1 MRLRGCVAFA
11 LLFLLVFPLALQ
23 AELQVGAASVDITPQ
38 SFPVLING
46 GFYSRQ
52 GEPKDIHARAIVMDD
67 GETRIAIV
75 VTDSCMLPKDLVDSA
90 KQLAAQRAKIRPDH
104 MLISATHTHTA
115 PSSMGALGTD
125 ADPTY
130 VPYLRIK
137 LAEAILEAEKN
148 LQPAQVGWGST
159 DANEFT
165 ALRRWILRPG
175 QEREDPFGEKT
186 VRASM
191 HTAKNNLEN
200 VTGESGP
207 EDPELSVI
215 SFQSLEG
222 EPIALLANF
231 SMHYFSG
238 GGAAD
243 YFGAYCEKLEEA
255 LGNNGK
261 DGPNFVAVMSHGCSG
276 DIWRVDYRTGTN
288 QTFDGFVDGMV
299 AKTQY
304 ALEGIE
310 YQRDAPLA
318 MAETRM
324 RLNYR
329 VPSAERLEWA
339 KGIVAEMGD
348 RGPKTPA
355 EVYAREQIILDERQS
370 TEIVLQAL
378 RIGSIAIA
386 TTPNETYALTGLK
399 LKRRSP
405 LPQTMVIELANGGD
419 GYIPPPEQHILGG
432 YNTWAAR
439 SAGLETTAEP
449 KIVEADL
456 ELLEKVVGKAR
467 RESLPPDSKMAASIR
482 MLKPI
487 RYFPLHDMEG
497 PTARDF
503 SPNAKPASIEDGVVF
518 FLEGADGPALAT
530 DSELNR
536 AAHFANGRII
546 ADIPEIGDS
555 FTISQWIWNGLDLK
569 ARPIAG
575 WFLSHGVTLGI
586 AGQGDHAG
594 KLILETSDSKFSY
607 GKTPIERWTWANVV
621 LVRSGETLR
630 VYLNGKLEIESQAG
644 SVSGSDQV
652 YIGGHAN
659 NTSNWEGRLDEVA
672 IFDRT
677 LSPEEI
683 STLADDGRATPSD
696 TTAKLSEEDKTK
708 GGRHWVDEATPL
720 PKSAAEQLK
729 TFQVEPGFRLELVAA
744 EPLVM
749 DPVAV
754 AFDAQGR
761 MFVAEYGDYPIGP
774 SEEGAPPLSRI
785 VLLEDTNDDGQMDK
799 RTVFADKLNFCHSL
813 MPLQGGILACAQTEL
828 ILLKDQNGDNVADS
842 REVLFRGF
850 QPAHPQMQ
858 VGCPRWGL
866 DNRIYF
872 NYGVGK
878 ILGPGQ
884 QEPTTIGRTE
894 FWINPLTY
902 EFGSASGT
910 GQYGNT
916 FTAWGDR
923 LFSTN
928 RNPIIA
934 TTMSTEEAAR
944 NRYAPLHRVQYD
956 VAPSGG
962 DSKVFPLVA
971 MKSNW
976 LSHAGTHTS
985 ACGTTAYVG
994 DGLGPAMEN
1003 SVLACEPIG
1012 HLVTRAIVKRD
1023 GAKLS
1028 SQRAREDADFI
1039 ASTDTWFRPASLA
1052 NGPDGMLYLADM
1064 YRLWV
1069 EHPKF
1074 LPPEIAAQLD
1084 WRAGDDR
1091 GRIWRIVP
1099 DNTASQASYKLPKTT
1114 TGLVQMLEDANG
1126 WRRRTAQ
1133 QLLVEEQDTDAT
1145 DALIALASSSKSPLA
1160 RLHALWTLEGLNQL
1174 DDGTIGKALH
1184 DEHSEVRA
1192 AAIRLASRH
1201 WDERPETLKSVFT
1214 MTDDPSPWVR
1224 YQLALAMGLTSDPRK
1239 VDVLSALISHDGKD
1253 PTFADAIV
1261 AASQECAASV
1271 LANSNSKNASD
1282 LSYRLAKIVGAKSN
1296 EVETETTFK
1305 VALQQDDSHHQIA
1318 VLRGLADGMAQGK
1331 RFEAI
1336 VSRVP
1341 NGKHDLTQKLL
1352 DWAQAENQSPQM
1364 RSDAIGLLRFS
1375 SLAEDEFFA
1384 NLCSSREPP
1393 LVQQAAVTALAGSLT
1408 SARETLLADLWPEL
1422 EPSTKQTALS
1432 LLLKTTRGVEFILT
1446 GLQKGTVSTTSLSLD
1461 QQSLLQKHRDD
1472 SIRKRAEQL
1481 LGRVAS
1487 SDRTAVLQ
1495 KYESATRTIGSP
1507 LAGREVFLKQ
1517 CAKCHVPGEA
1527 GQTSVGPDLADSSNR
1542 PPEAILFDILNP
1554 SGKVEPKYAASQIL
1568 TVDGQTYSGIVMY
1581 QSPQAI
1587 LLQLA
1592 DGKTQEIP
1600 RSEIELF
1607 HTSDQS
1613 LMPEGLEKEISLEHM
1628 ANLLEFLKSPLPKK

>member
-1 MRLRGCVAFA
+1 MRLRGCVAIA
-11 LLFLLVFPLALQ
+11 LFIFLMFPLSLQ
-23 AELQVGAASVDITPQ
+23 AELRVGAASIDITPQ

-52 GEPKDIHARAIVMDD
+52 GEPKNIHARAIVADD

-90 KQLAAQRAKIRPDH
+90 KQLASQRAKIRPDH

-148 LQPAQVGWGST
+148 LQPAQIGWGTT

-207 EDPELSVI
+207 EDPLLSVI
-215 SFQSLEG
+215 SFQTLEG

-255 LGNNGK
+255 LGKK
-261 DGPNFVAVMSHGCSG
+261 DKGQTKFVAVMSHGCSG
-276 DIWRVDYRTGTN
+276 DIWRVDYRNGTD

-299 AKTQY
+299 AKTHQ
-304 ALEGIE
+304 ALDGIE
-310 YQRDAPLA
+310 YQRDTPIA

-329 VPSAERLEWA
+329 VPGAERLEWA
-339 KGIVAEMGD
+339 QGVVAEMGD

-419 GYIPPPEQHILGG
+419 GYIPPPEQHVLGG

-449 KIVEADL
+449 KIVEEDL
-456 ELLEKVVGKAR
+456 KLLEKVAGKPR
-467 RESLPPDSKMAASIR
+467 RESLPPDSKMAATIQK
-482 MLKPI
+482 LKPT

-497 PTARDF
+497 PSARDF
-503 SPNAKPASIEDGVVF
+503 SFQAKPAAIEDGVVF

-530 DSELNR
+530 ATELNR
-536 AAHFANGRII
+536 AAHFANGRIV
-546 ADIPEIGDS
+546 ADVPNLGETY
-555 FTISQWIWNGLDLK
+555 TISQWIWNGHDLK

-594 KLILETSDSKFSY
+594 KLVLETSDIKLAY
-607 GKTPIERWTWANVV
+607 GKTPIQRWTWANVV
-621 LVRSGETLR
+621 LVRKGKDVG
-630 VYLNGKLEIESQAG
+630 VYLNGQLEIEAQAD
-644 SVSGSDQV
+644 SIATTDHV

-659 NTSNWEGRLDEVA
+659 NTNNWEGRLDEVA
-672 IFDRT
+672 IFDRALT
-677 LSPEEI
+677 IAEI
-683 STLADDGRATPSD
+683 ESLADDGRAKPSD
-696 TTAKLSEEDKTK
+696 TAAALSEEDKTK
-708 GGRHWVDEATPL
+708 GGRHWVDEATPP
-720 PKSAAEQLK
+720 PKSAAEQLT
-729 TFQVEPGFRLELVAA
+729 TFQVEPGFRLELVAT
-744 EPLVM
+744 EPLVK
-749 DPVAV
+749 DPVAI
-754 AFDAQGR
+754 AFDAKGR

-774 SEEGAPPLSRI
+774 SEEGTAPLSRI
-785 VLLEDTNDDGQMDK
+785 VLLEDTDNNGQMDK

-813 MPLQGGILACAQTEL
+813 MPLKGGILACAQTEL
-828 ILLKDQNGDNVADS
+828 ILLKDQDGDNVADS
-842 REVLFRGF
+842 REVLFSGF

-878 ILGPGQ
+878 IVGPGQ
-884 QEPTTIGRTE
+884 TEPTTIGRTE
-894 FWINPLTY
+894 FWIDPLTY

-928 RNPIIA
+928 RNPIMA
-934 TTMSTEEAAR
+934 TTMSTEEANR
-944 NRYAPLHRVQYD
+944 NRYSPIHRVQYD

-994 DGLGPAMEN
+994 NGLGPAMEN

-1012 HLVTRAIVKRD
+1012 HLVTRAIVTRD
-1023 GAKLS
+1023 GARLT

-1084 WRAGDDR
+1084 WRAGEDR
-1091 GRIWRIVP
+1091 GRIWRVVP
-1099 DNTASQASYKLPKTT
+1099 EKPTTPSHYVLPKTT
-1114 TGLVQMLEDANG
+1114 DDLVAMLEDANG
-1126 WRRRTAQ
+1126 WRRITAQ
-1133 QLLVEEQDTDAT
+1133 QLLVEGQNTDAT
-1145 DALIALASSSKSPLA
+1145 DALIALATTSNSPLG
-1160 RLHALWTLEGLNQL
+1160 RVHALWTLEGLNQL
-1174 DDGTIGKALH
+1174 NDETINKTLRDD
-1184 DEHSEVRA
+1184 HSEVRA
-1192 AAIRLASRH
+1192 AAIRLAARH
-1201 WDERPETLKSVFT
+1201 WHDSPATLPSVLAMAVDT
-1214 MTDDPSPWVR
+1214 SPWVR
-1224 YQLALAMGLTSDPRK
+1224 FQLALSMGSTDAIQK
-1239 VDVLSALISHDGKD
+1239 ATVLSTLVSSDGDD
-1253 PTFADAIV
+1253 PTFSDAIV
-1261 AASQECAASV
+1261 AASQDCAATV
-1271 LANSNSKNASD
+1271 LVKSD
-1282 LSYRLAKIVGAKSN
+1282 NGDMNDLTYRLAKVVGAKSN
-1296 EVETETTFK
+1296 EGDLK
-1305 VALQQDDSHHQIA
+1305 VIFSMALEQKDSSQQLA
-1318 VLRGLADGMAQGK
+1318 LFRGLADGIAQVK
-1331 RFEAI
+1331 KFDAL
-1336 VSRVP
+1336 VSGIP
-1341 NGKHDLTQKLL
+1341 NGKQQLTQLL
-1352 DWAQAENQSPQM
+1352 LTLAEAENESPSN
-1364 RSDAIGLLRFS
+1364 RSDAIALLRLA
-1375 SLAEDEFFA
+1375 SLTEDDFFA
-1384 NLCSSREPP
+1384 NLCSPREPS
-1393 LVQQAAVTALAGSLT
+1393 LVQQAAVTAIAGSLNDH
-1408 SARETLLADLWPEL
+1408 REELLNSLWPEL
-1422 EPSTKQTALS
+1422 EPSVRQTALA
-1432 LLLKTTRGVEFILT
+1432 LLLKSTRGIEFILN
-1446 GLQKGTVSTTSLSLD
+1446 GLQEGSLSSAALSLD
-1461 QQSLLQKHRDD
+1461 QQTQLRQHRDE
-1472 SIRKRAEQL
+1472 SIRKRVEQL
-1481 LGRVAS
+1481 LGRGAS
-1487 SDRTAVLQ
+1487 ADRVAVLKQ
-1495 KYESATRTIGSP
+1495 YAPATQTIGSP
-1507 LAGREVFLKQ
+1507 LVGREVFLKQ
-1517 CAKCHVPGEA
+1517 CAKCHVPDEA
-1527 GQTSVGPDLADSSNR
+1527 GQPSVGPDLADSSNR
-1542 PPEAILFDILNP
+1542 PREAILFDILNP

-1568 TVDGQTYSGIVMY
+1568 TVNGQTYSGIVSH
-1581 QSPQAI
+1581 QSPQSI
-1587 LLQLA
+1587 VLQMA
-1592 DGKTQEIP
+1592 DGKTQEVA

-1607 HTSDQS
+1607 HTSDRS
-1613 LMPEGLEKEISLEHM
+1613 LMPDGLEKEIPPEQM